1 MFNGLKISTRL
12 NLLTSIVILML
23 LAVGGTAIYAI
34 QGLPVEVHENMEKI
48 LYAVTGVGIV
58 FALLSTFI
66 VTGPLK
72 RQVNDLQTTMTSIG
86 KNNDL
91 TKRAN
96 VTGNDELSEIA
107 RAFNALIGSIQ
118 EMINKVHEQTEELSS
133 ATTELSTTAAQVA
146 QGSNRQSEAAAST
159 ASAVEEMTVSVASVS
174 DSAEEVHQLAQESM
188 AQSHKGNEGL
198 SGLMGEIG
206 AVENAVGEISNAV
219 NEFVRST
226 ASITNMTK
234 QVKDI
239 AEQTN
244 LLALNAAIEAARAG
258 EQGRGFAVVADEV
271 RKLAEKSAQAASQID
286 AVTHALTD
294 QSVEVE
300 KTIQRGQQSLT
311 SSQDYL
317 ENVVIML
324 SESSTLVQS
333 AASGVENITASVR
346 EQKSASN
353 DIAQNVE
360 QIAQM
365 AESNSLAINQTSEAA
380 HHVEQLTNNL
390 ASIVGRFKA

>member
-12 NLLTSIVILML
+12 NLLTSIVILIL

-34 QGLPVEVHENMEKI
+34 QALPVEAHGNVEKI

-58 FALLSTFI
+58 FALLATVL

-118 EMINKVHEQTEELSS
+118 DMINKVHEQTEELSS

-146 QGSNRQSEAAAST
+146 QGSNLQSEAAAST

-226 ASITNMTK
+226 ASITNMTLPSRP
-234 QVKDI
+234 
-239 AEQTN
+239 TYW
-244 LLALNAAIEAARAG
+244 
-258 EQGRGFAVVADEV
+258 
-271 RKLAEKSAQAASQID
+271 
-286 AVTHALTD
+286 H
-294 QSVEVE
+294 
-300 KTIQRGQQSLT
+300 
-311 SSQDYL
+311 
-317 ENVVIML
+317 
-324 SESSTLVQS
+324 
-333 AASGVENITASVR
+333 
-346 EQKSASN
+346 
-353 DIAQNVE
+353 
-360 QIAQM
+360 
-365 AESNSLAINQTSEAA
+365 
-380 HHVEQLTNNL
+380 
-390 ASIVGRFKA
+390 